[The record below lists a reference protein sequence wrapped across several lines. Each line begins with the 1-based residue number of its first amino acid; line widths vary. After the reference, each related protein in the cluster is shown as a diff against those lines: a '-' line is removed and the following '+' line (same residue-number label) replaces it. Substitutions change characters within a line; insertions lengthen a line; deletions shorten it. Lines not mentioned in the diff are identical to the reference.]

1 MQIGV
6 PKEIK
11 SQEGRVALLPEH
23 VRSLVKAGHAVNV
36 EATAGM
42 LSGADDAA
50 YLAAGANVISEASD
64 LYAVSE
70 LIVKVKEILPA
81 EYDYL
86 RREHIVLT
94 NIHSALNRE
103 LTDKLLDV
111 GLTAFAAED
120 THENGSPNSPL
131 AGEIGAFEGVRLC
144 LAPHGGS
151 GRHFM
156 RHYGA
161 DPVKAVVIGLGGVG
175 QGAVRTLLRL
185 GCSVHALDISS
196 GARFR
201 TELAYP
207 DADLVTASTDALP
220 ILLGDTDLFV
230 NCVLWDKARGDHL
243 ISRSDMARLKRTAVI
258 ADISCDTA
266 GGIETTRPTTW
277 ADPTY
282 VEEGITHFCVDNIPG
297 AAPVTASA
305 GYGRAL
311 LPHLLAIA
319 RRGSLQAARDNP
331 WLARGLSFVDGVL
344 THAET
349 GRYQKRDFT
358 PVEGLLKNA

>member
-1 MQIGV
+1 MKIGV

-11 SQEGRVALLPEH
+11 AQEGRVALMPEH
-23 VRSLVKAGHAVNV
+23 VRTLVEAGHQVLV
-36 EATAGM
+36 EVGAGV
-42 LSGADDAA
+42 LSDVDDAT
-50 YLAAGANVISEASD
+50 YRAAGAELVEGAAALFAD
-64 LYAVSE
+64 SE

-86 RREHIVLT
+86 RRDHILLT

-103 LTDKLLDV
+103 LTDRLLAI
-111 GLTAFAAED
+111 GLTGFAAEE

-161 DPVKAVVIGLGGVG
+161 DPLHAVVIGLGGVG

-185 GCSVHALDISS
+185 GCAVTALDISS
-196 GARFR
+196 VARFR
-201 TELAYP
+201 TELAWP
-207 DADLVTASTDALP
+207 DSELTTGTVDALP
-220 ILLGDTDLFV
+220 DLLGDVDLIV
-230 NCVLWDKARGDHL
+230 NCVLWDKSRSDHL
-243 ISRSDMARLKRTAVI
+243 ITRDDLARLKRTTVI
-258 ADISCDTA
+258 ADISCDEA
-266 GGIETTRPTTW
+266 GAIETTRPTTW
-277 ADPTY
+277 AEPIY
-282 VEEGITHFCVDNIPG
+282 VEAGITHFCVDNIPG

-311 LPHLLAIA
+311 LPHILEIA
-319 RRGSLQAARDNP
+319 AHGPLQAARNNR
-331 WLARGLSFVDGVL
+331 WVARGLSFVDGVL

-349 GRYQKRDFT
+349 GRYQQREFT
-358 PVEGLLKNA
+358 EVATLLDT